1 MLLDLSRQIVKDIQS
16 TLEKTGQSL
25 SQGQIHQLLQ
35 SALAKQGLVTREEFD
50 AQTAVLLRTREK
62 VETLE
67 RRLETLA
74 ENLKPMTDPSPS
86 AKDSDNNKL

>member
-25 SQGQIHQLLQ
+25 SQGQVHQLLQ

-50 AQTAVLLRTREK
+50 AQKAVLLRTREK
-62 VETLE
+62 VEALE
-67 RRLETLA
+67 RRVEALA
-74 ENLKPMTDPSPS
+74 ANSKPKTDANPS
-86 AKDSDNNKL
+86 ANGPAN